1 MTSLD
6 KDSFIWPI
14 RVYYEDTDAGGVVYH
29 AAYLHYMERARTEWL
44 RHLGFE
50 QDQLR
55 EQTGIIFA
63 VRHATLDY
71 RAPARFN
78 DQLQVITQLTQV
90 RRASLLLTQQ
100 VRSVNTEAILCTGN
114 IKIAC
119 VSYPALRPTALPP
132 AVRTVLQC
140 FDKLSNRS
148 SGLATRK

>member
-1 MTSLD
+1 MSTP
-6 KDSFIWPI
+6 KNSFIWPI

-55 EQTGIIFA
+55 EQSQIIFA
-63 VRHATLDY
+63 VRQASLDY

-78 DQLQVITQLTQV
+78 DQLNLVTQLTQLG
-90 RRASLLLTQQ
+90 RASLKLTQQ
-100 VRSVNTEAILCTGN
+100 VQQANKTVTTLCTGH

-119 VSYPALRPTALPP
+119 VSYPALRPTALP
-132 AVRTVLQC
+132 RTVRDVLHRC
-140 FDKLSNRS
+140 LSD
-148 SGLATRK
+148 